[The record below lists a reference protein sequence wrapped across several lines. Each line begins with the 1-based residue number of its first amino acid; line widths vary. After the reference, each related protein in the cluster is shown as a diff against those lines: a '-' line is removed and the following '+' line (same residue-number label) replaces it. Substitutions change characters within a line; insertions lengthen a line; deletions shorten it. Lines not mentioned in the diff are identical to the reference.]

1 MIELEMIN
9 RNLIENI
16 LNKYASE
23 VDAFSYELACVLARD
38 NQINGRGAFSDVEG
52 IILYCLIRHFKP
64 DLFFEISPDT
74 GMSTNYILQA
84 VGKNGKGKVVGFE
97 LESTKRQEIVK
108 PTLEVIKENAV
119 DPLLVEKYYE
129 LVLGDAS
136 KTLSVGKYG
145 KPDGVLIDSCHE
157 SWFADWY
164 IKELLP
170 HISQFCLIQDVSYS
184 HKLEDSTEAQTVV
197 GYIEQND
204 IGRIL
209 LDQFRG
215 WLEINGDYFPIRNM
229 LTNSILLAG
238 NKTTCSER
246 DEFPDEGIFQ
256 KSQLDKGL
264 LIDHNAR
271 KGLMKASLPGGVS
284 QFAPRYMA
292 KILPFETNQFLRK
305 QIINDMFRA
314 LMMSRNKEKEVQLC
328 LLTLVKDYKHFES
341 KTFFFRLVTRLCF
354 AYPKLIVKSILQW
367 AIR

>member
-1 MIELEMIN
+1 MIN
-9 RNLIENI
+9 CNLIENI
-16 LNKYASE
+16 LDKYASE
-23 VDAFSYELACVLARD
+23 VDAFAYELACLVARD

-97 LESTKRQEIVK
+97 LEATKRQGTVK

-129 LVLGDAS
+129 LVVGDAT

-157 SWFADWY
+157 NWFADWY
-164 IKELLP
+164 IKGLLP
-170 HISQFCLIQDVSYS
+170 HIGQFCLIQDISYS

-197 GYIEQND
+197 GYLEQND

-229 LTNSILLAG
+229 LNNSILLAG

-256 KSQLDKGL
+256 KSQLDRDL
-264 LIDHNAR
+264 LTDHGAR
-271 KGLMKASLPGGVS
+271 QGLMQASLPGGVS

-292 KILPFETNQFLRK
+292 KILPFETNQFLAQ
-305 QIINDMFRA
+305 QIANDMFGA
-314 LMMSRNKEKEVQLC
+314 LMMSRNKEKDVKYC
-328 LLTLVKDYKHFES
+328 LLTLAKHYQQFAS
-341 KTFFFRLVTRLCF
+341 KTFFFRLVTRLF
-354 AYPKLIVKSILQW
+354 VGYPKLTVKSIWQW
-367 AIR
+367 ALR